1 MSRRTEVLRLER
13 ITTESR
19 GVRILTDARLNLFS
33 GEIVGLL
40 GVNHSGKTALA
51 GAICGFAPCSGGDIY
66 FMEQRVT
73 ISSITQVWD
82 LGIFYLQK
90 KSSLVEDITVFDNFM
105 LSSSSHHI
113 LIGNRKRREAEI
125 REVLSI
131 FDAGDIDS
139 SAGTDTLTEY
149 EHLLVEVCK
158 AVLNGVK
165 VIVFDSVLSGVS
177 LNIENKV
184 NRILARLSRMNICVI
199 LIEAKYKYLEPW
211 CDRFFLMRSGRTVG
225 IFDRCTE
232 EDKIIS
238 LMMGYPVK
246 SLEESPKY
254 SGGSNGKKELLVL
267 DQICTDKGLS
277 RLSFTAYEGE
287 ITGILCLE
295 RTSLKALVR
304 FLEGRERRYE
314 GKILYEGKRFR
325 NRGTDEALR
334 KGIVFIRED
343 NLFPEMSFEENLLI
357 SAYQTTSR
365 GPFLN
370 TSELKYT
377 MTELESGYF
386 SEYEN
391 LYKKTVDSQEDWLFR
406 KRIMLCR
413 GLAASPRLM
422 ICVNPAVHSDFVL
435 RNSYY
440 EDLLSI
446 KKMGISGLILSTD
459 LEELLALCDRI
470 LILQNGCIT
479 EQYQVDQAGS
489 SALKHKFS
497 AFLKDIQD

>member
-1 MSRRTEVLRLER
+1 MSQKTEVLRLEH
-13 ITTESR
+13 ITTELR
-19 GVRILTDARLNLFS
+19 GVRVLTNARLNLFS

-51 GAICGFAPCSGGDIY
+51 GAICGFSPCSGGDIY
-66 FMEQRVT
+66 FREKRVM
-73 ISSITQVWD
+73 ISSITQARD
-82 LGIFYLQK
+82 LGIFYIQK
-90 KSSLVEDITVFDNFM
+90 ESSLIEDITVFDNFM
-105 LSSSSHHI
+105 LSSSNHHI
-113 LIGNRKRREAEI
+113 MIGNRKKREREI
-125 REVLSI
+125 REVLSV
-131 FDAGDIDS
+131 FDAGDIDN
-139 SAGTDTLTEY
+139 SAGMDTLTEY

-177 LNIENKV
+177 LNIEHKV

-211 CDRFFLMRSGRTVG
+211 CDRLFVMRSGRTVG
-225 IFDRCTE
+225 IFERHTE

-246 SLEESPKY
+246 SLDESPRH
-254 SGGSNGKKELLVL
+254 SGGSYGKKELLVL
-267 DQICTDKGLS
+267 EQVCTDHGLDQ
-277 RLSFTAYEGE
+277 LSFTAYQGE
-287 ITGILCLE
+287 ITGVLCLE

-304 FLEGRERRYE
+304 FLEGKERCYGGR
-314 GKILYEGKRFR
+314 IIYEGKRFR
-325 NRGTDEALR
+325 NRGTDEALG

-365 GPFLN
+365 GIFLN
-370 TSELKYT
+370 ASELKYT
-377 MTELESGYF
+377 MTELETRYF
-386 SEYEN
+386 SGYEN
-391 LYKKTVDSQEDWLFR
+391 LHRKAVDSQEDWLFR

-413 GLAASPRLM
+413 GLAASPRLV
-422 ICVNPAVHSDFVL
+422 ICVNPAVHSDFAL

-440 EDLLSI
+440 EDLLSV
-446 KKMGISGLILSTD
+446 KESGISGLILSSD

-470 LILQNGCIT
+470 LIMQNGCIT
-479 EQYQVDQAGS
+479 EQYQVDQAGI
-489 SALKHKFS
+489 SALKQKFS

>member
-1 MSRRTEVLRLER
+1 MT
-13 ITTESR
+13 
-19 GVRILTDARLNLFS
+19 GVQTC
-33 GEIVGLL
+33 
-40 GVNHSGKTALA
+40 ALP
-51 GAICGFAPCSGGDIY
+51 I
-66 FMEQRVT
+66 
-73 ISSITQVWD
+73 
-82 LGIFYLQK
+82 
-90 KSSLVEDITVFDNFM
+90 
-105 LSSSSHHI
+105 
-113 LIGNRKRREAEI
+113 
-125 REVLSI
+125 
-131 FDAGDIDS
+131 
-139 SAGTDTLTEY
+139 
-149 EHLLVEVCK
+149 
-158 AVLNGVK
+158 
-165 VIVFDSVLSGVS
+165 
-177 LNIENKV
+177 
-184 NRILARLSRMNICVI
+184 
-199 LIEAKYKYLEPW
+199 
-211 CDRFFLMRSGRTVG
+211 
-225 IFDRCTE
+225 
-232 EDKIIS
+232 
-238 LMMGYPVK
+238 
-246 SLEESPKY
+246 
-254 SGGSNGKKELLVL
+254 
-267 DQICTDKGLS
+267 
-277 RLSFTAYEGE
+277 SFTAYEGE

>member
-1 MSRRTEVLRLER
+1 MSWKTEVLRLER
-13 ITTESR
+13 ITTESGGIR
-19 GVRILTDARLNLFS
+19 VLTDARLNLFS

-51 GAICGFAPCSGGDIY
+51 GAICGFSPCSGGDIY
-66 FMEQRVT
+66 FMEKRVKV
-73 ISSITQVWD
+73 SSIMQARD
-82 LGIFYLQK
+82 LGIFYIQK
-90 KSSLVEDITVFDNFM
+90 KSSLIEDITVFDNFM
-105 LSSSSHHI
+105 LSSSNHHI
-113 LIGNRKRREAEI
+113 MIGNRKKKEAEI

-131 FDAGDIDS
+131 FDAGDIHS
-139 SAGTDTLTEY
+139 GVGTDTLTEY

-211 CDRFFLMRSGRTVG
+211 CDRLFVMRSGRTVG
-225 IFDRCTE
+225 IFERHTE

-246 SLEESPKY
+246 SLDELPRH
-254 SGGSNGKKELLVL
+254 SGNSHGKKELLVL
-267 DQICTDKGLS
+267 DQIRTDRGLM
-277 RLSFTAYEGE
+277 RLSFTAYQGDM
-287 ITGILCLE
+287 TGVLCLD
-295 RTSLKALVR
+295 RASLKALVR
-304 FLEGRERRYE
+304 LLEGRERHYE
-314 GKILYEGKRFR
+314 GRILYEGKLFR

-357 SAYQTTSR
+357 SACQTTSR
-365 GPFLN
+365 GIFLN

-377 MTELESGYF
+377 MTELETGYF

-391 LYKKTVDSQEDWLFR
+391 LHKKTVDLQEDWLFR

-413 GLAASPRLM
+413 GLAASPKLL
-422 ICVNPAVHSDFVL
+422 ICVNPAVLSDFAL

-440 EDLLSI
+440 EDILSV
-446 KKMGISGLILSTD
+446 KKKGISGLILSTD

-470 LILQNGCIT
+470 LIMQNGCIT
-479 EQYQVDQAGS
+479 EQHQVDCAGR
-489 SALKHKFS
+489 SALKRKFS